1 MTLKYDMNEFI
12 YKRDSQI
19 EQSCGYQGGSGWGW
33 NGLGVW
39 DQQMRTGIYRM
50 DRQQGPTV

>member
-1 MTLKYDMNEFI
+1 MNEFI
-12 YKRDSQI
+12 YKRDSRI